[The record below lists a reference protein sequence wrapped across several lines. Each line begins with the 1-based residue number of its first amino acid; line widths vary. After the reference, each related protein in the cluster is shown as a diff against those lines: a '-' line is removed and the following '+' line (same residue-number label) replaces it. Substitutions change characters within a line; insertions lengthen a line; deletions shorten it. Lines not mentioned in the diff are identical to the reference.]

1 MKNFLT
7 IEGCEGVGKTYH
19 TRRLKQYCIDNNID
33 ALFTREPGGSEVAEK
48 IRKVILDS
56 ANVQMTD
63 WCEAF
68 LYCASRVQHLEE
80 IVAPALKN
88 GKIVFCDRFVDSSY
102 AYQGVA
108 RGLGLNKVME
118 LNALAVGE
126 YMPQYTIFLNLDQ
139 QSAFKRKGG
148 ADKNDRLE
156 LMDFSFHQK
165 VYEGYCQL
173 AKTFEDRYIVID
185 ASGSKDETF
194 EKIISALKQRKVF

>member
-19 TRRLKQYCIDNNID
+19 TRRLKQYCIDNGVD
-33 ALFTREPGGSEVAEK
+33 AIFTREPGGSEVAEK

-56 ANVQMTD
+56 ANVKMTD

-80 IVAPALKN
+80 IVAPALKE

-102 AYQGVA
+102 AYQGMG
-108 RGLGLNKVME
+108 RGLGMQKVMD

-126 YMPQYTIFLNLDQ
+126 YMPEYTLFLNLDPH
-139 QSAFKRKGG
+139 SAFKRKGG
-148 ADKNDRLE
+148 ADKNDRME
-156 LMDFSFHQK
+156 LMNIDFHQK
-165 VYEGYCQL
+165 VYDAYCLL
-173 AKTFEDRYIVID
+173 AQKYPERYIVID

-194 EKIISALKQRKVF
+194 GQIIEQLKKRKVL